1 MPYKR
6 IILKTIKFTSKS
18 LIINIDK
25 KLVNEL
31 LSYRQKKDKDSE
43 TGGVLMG
50 ELYPNSNRIQ
60 ITHILVCKHTTNS
73 RYGLELNV
81 ECLQKQMNEIWEKSK
96 GTITYLGDWH
106 THPEFNPKPSY
117 VDYTTFVK
125 NYYKSKF
132 EQNLLLYIILGQ
144 EEEIWFKSFNGFQFR
159 VINF

>member
-1 MPYKR
+1 M
-6 IILKTIKFTSKS
+6 KTIKFTSKS
-18 LIINIDK
+18 LIINIDG

-31 LSYRQKKDKDSE
+31 LSYRQKKDSDSE

-81 ECLQKQMNEIWEKSK
+81 ACLQKQMNEIWEKSK

-117 VDYTTFVK
+117 VDYKTFVK

-144 EEEIWFKSFNGFQFR
+144 EKEIWFKSFNGFQFR
-159 VINF
+159 KINF

>member
-1 MPYKR
+1 MK
-6 IILKTIKFTSKS
+6 KIKFTSKS
-18 LIINIDK
+18 LIINIEG

-31 LSYRQKKDKDSE
+31 LSYRQKKDSDSE

-117 VDYTTFVK
+117 VDYRTFVK

-144 EEEIWFKSFNGFQFR
+144 KNEIWFKSFNGFQFR
-159 VINF
+159 KINF

>member
-1 MPYKR
+1 M
-6 IILKTIKFTSKS
+6 KTIKFTSKS
-18 LIINIDK
+18 LIINIDS

-31 LSYRQKKDKDSE
+31 LSYRQKKDSDSE

-60 ITHILVCKHTTNS
+60 ITHILVCKHTSNS

-117 VDYTTFVK
+117 VDYRTFVK

-144 EEEIWFKSFNGFQFR
+144 EKEIWFKSFNGFQFR
-159 VINF
+159 KINF

>member
-1 MPYKR
+1 M
-6 IILKTIKFTSKS
+6 KTIKFTSKS
-18 LIINIDK
+18 LIINIDS

-31 LSYRQKKDKDSE
+31 LSYRQKKDSDSE

>member
-1 MPYKR
+1 M
-6 IILKTIKFTSKS
+6 KTIKFTSKS
-18 LIINIDK
+18 LIINIDS

-31 LSYRQKKDKDSE
+31 LSYRQKKDSDSE

-60 ITHILVCKHTTNS
+60 ITHILVCKHTSNS

-159 VINF
+159 KINF

>member
-1 MPYKR
+1 M
-6 IILKTIKFTSKS
+6 KTIKFTSKS
-18 LIINIDK
+18 LIINIDG

-31 LSYRQKKDKDSE
+31 LSYRQKKDSDSE

>member
-1 MPYKR
+1 M
-6 IILKTIKFTSKS
+6 KTIKFTSKS
-18 LIINIDK
+18 LIINIDG

-31 LSYRQKKDKDSE
+31 LSYRQKKDSDSE

-117 VDYTTFVK
+117 VDYKTFVK

-144 EEEIWFKSFNGFQFR
+144 EKEIWFKSFNGFQFR
-159 VINF
+159 KINF

>member
-1 MPYKR
+1 MYKR
-6 IILKTIKFTSKS
+6 VILKTIKFTSKS
-18 LIINIDK
+18 LIINIDS

-31 LSYRQKKDKDSE
+31 LSYRQKKDSDSE

-60 ITHILVCKHTTNS
+60 ITHILVCKHTSNS

-159 VINF
+159 KINF